1 MSNHP
6 RTLHITIALLIV
18 LQLLLAAGLGYYLH

>member
-6 RTLHITIALLIV
+6 RILHITIAVLIV
-18 LQLLLAAGLGYYLH
+18 LQLLLAAGLDYSLH